1 MLPKRGGQQGL
12 HGGQHRVFSNED
24 FVLHGGTVATQYGFK
39 LWEVFVHNGFGP
51 KPLDLPKAQLSEKDN
66 ATKLL
71 PSLQAIAKSTEG
83 ITRTEVLRYRTYSPD
98 EDKTGDKED
107 TTPSI
112 RLLTHNATG
121 GNVFFHYRFG
131 RRGSHDMAMAPDA
144 LQDANLAD
152 KASSNPFR
160 AYLFLPTSGNV
171 AVFASEAR
179 NVICPG
185 TDLLKLLGVT
195 SKEQDEERAPQ
206 DRIGWWRFIPKQVTD
221 EEQLK
226 SFIRSGHANGVRL
239 EKVTSTGSG
248 ARDRKVVTV
257 RQSGLSGT
265 KLDQAKILGAE
276 WFGFKPKDLGLKGNL
291 PAGGDNIAKL
301 AALVDVKF
309 SPGQFNDGGLE
320 WEGPDGS
327 TQFVK
332 PDGARDVFTYR
343 VGRRGVT
350 PTDTELE
357 SAVKSRIKLLAN
369 SRKWHL
375 TI

>member
-1 MLPKRGGQQGL
+1 M
-12 HGGQHRVFSNED
+12 
-24 FVLHGGTVATQYGFK
+24 ATQYGFK
-39 LWEVFVHNGFGP
+39 LWEVRVHKGFARN
-51 KPLDLPKAQLSEKDN
+51 PLDLPSAQLSDKDN
-66 ATKLL
+66 STKLL

-83 ITRTEVLRYRTYSPD
+83 HTRTEVLRYRAYSPD
-98 EDKTGDKED
+98 EDSTGDKED

-112 RLLTHNATG
+112 RLLTYGVNGSKLT
-121 GNVFFHYRFG
+121 FEYRFG
-131 RRGSHDMAMAPDA
+131 RRGSHDMAIAPDS
-144 LQDANLAD
+144 LDDANLAD
-152 KASSNPFR
+152 KASSNRFR
-160 AYLFLPTSGNV
+160 AYLFMPTAGDT

-179 NVICPG
+179 NTICPG

-195 SKEQDEERAPQ
+195 SKEQDEQRPLKDQ
-206 DRIGWWRFIPKQVTD
+206 MGWWRFLPKQVTD

-257 RQSGLSGT
+257 RQAGLTGS
-265 KLDQAKILGAE
+265 KLDQAKLLGAE
-276 WFGFKPKDLGLKGNL
+276 WFGFAPKDLGLTGTPPKGNDDL
-291 PAGGDNIAKL
+291 TKL
-301 AALVDVKF
+301 AALVDVKLT
-309 SPGQFNDGGLE
+309 PGQFDDGGLD

-343 VGRRGVT
+343 VGRRGIA
-350 PTDTELE
+350 PTDAELE
-357 SAVKSRIKLLAN
+357 TAIKSRVKLLAT
-369 SRKWHL
+369 SRKWRL